1 MAKTI
6 ESIEIKRVPDQD
18 PDLSWL
24 DQTDEQMGAG
34 FEATATERKRT
45 YGDTWEMVG
54 VFARAKITINGVSQ
68 FVETGGLW
76 GTESDS
82 SDDHFQEIGNE
93 ELSQLKDMLIELGFP
108 TDEIEA
114 RQHFAADQIPF

>member
-1 MAKTI
+1 MSKTI
-6 ESIEIKRVPDQD
+6 ESIEIQRVPDQD

-54 VFARAKITINGVSQ
+54 VFARAKVTINGVSQ
-68 FVETGGLW
+68 FIESGGLW

-82 SDDHFQEIGNE
+82 GEDHFRGIAKGQFA
-93 ELSQLKDMLIELGFP
+93 ELRDMLLELGFSAN
-108 TDEIEA
+108 EIEA
-114 RQHFAADQIPF
+114 REHFAADEIPF